1 MGIGLRPF
9 WRLLSQRSNVA
20 HNSFVGEGGP
30 PSPTRLLFLR
40 SYAALPAG
48 NATVQLRDYQE
59 ECIKTVLKHL
69 ELGQRRLGVSLA
81 TGSGKTVIFSHL
93 IDRIPNPTEDATR
106 TLILAHRRELVEQA
120 ARHCERTYPDKVV
133 EIEMGSTHAS
143 GNADITVASVQ
154 SIISGE
160 RMEKFDPQRFKLVL
174 VDEAHHI
181 VAQRYLDVLA
191 HFGLD
196 ADSQKANPAEPSN
209 VALVGVSA
217 TLSRHD
223 GLALG
228 AAIDHIVYHKDYLD
242 MIDANWLSNAI
253 FTTVQSGADLSK
265 VKSLG
270 KTGDF
275 QVGDLSRAVNND
287 EINRITVQA
296 WLENA
301 ASRNATLAFCTDLSH
316 VTSLTAMFRTFGI
329 DARFITSATPKQVR
343 GERLDEFR
351 SGEFPVLLNCGVFTE
366 GTDIPNI
373 DCILLARPTKSR
385 NLLVQM
391 IGRGLRLYPGK
402 KDCHVIDMVASLETG
417 IVTTP
422 TLFGLDP
429 STIVKDADAKSMES
443 ARETQSKERMREE
456 DAFSQPPINQIS
468 DHRSSSLTFTRYD
481 SIEDLIEDTS
491 GERFIRAMSKLAWVQ
506 VDAGKYILSN
516 SNGEYLRIE
525 PSEDLYQVTF
535 MARLFPSLEL
545 STPKPKSPYA
555 KARKI
560 ATCETL
566 EDAVHA
572 ADTFAVEKFSY
583 NYLRTSAGWR
593 KTLAT
598 DAQMAFLN
606 KGRSEEEK
614 LDAGT
619 TSKGTAADMIVK
631 LKFGAKG
638 RYEKMR
644 VAQKKQDGLQEKRRQ
659 FEQRLSREQVRVG
672 PVEQPAY

>member
-1 MGIGLRPF
+1 MPKESARESPRPF
-9 WRLLSQRSNVA
+9 SPRYGAPTL
-20 HNSFVGEGGP
+20 VG
-30 PSPTRLLFLR
+30 
-40 SYAALPAG
+40 ALPK
-48 NATVQLRDYQE
+48 VQLRDYQE

-93 IDRIPNPTEDATR
+93 IDRIPNPNDEATQ

-120 ARHCERTYPDKVV
+120 ARHCERTYPCKKV
-133 EIEMGSTHAS
+133 EIEMGAHHAS
-143 GNADITVASVQ
+143 GHADITVASVQ
-154 SIISGE
+154 SIVSGD
-160 RMEKFDPQRFKLVL
+160 RIEKFDPRRFKLVL

-196 ADSQKANPAEPSN
+196 ADSQKSNADQPSD

-242 MIDANWLSNAI
+242 MIDDNWLSNAV

-270 KTGDF
+270 KKGDF

-287 EINRITVQA
+287 ETNRITVQA

-301 ASRNATLAFCTDLSH
+301 SDRNSTLAFCTDLAH
-316 VTSLTAMFRTFGI
+316 VTSLTNMFRTFGV
-329 DARFITSATPKQVR
+329 DARFITGATPKQIR
-343 GERLDEFR
+343 GERLDEFKR
-351 SGEFPVLLNCGVFTE
+351 GDFPILLNCGVFTE

-373 DCILLARPTKSR
+373 DCVLLARPTKSR

-391 IGRGLRLYPGK
+391 IGRGLRLFPGK

-429 STIVKDADAKSMES
+429 STLVKGADSKEMES
-443 ARETQSKERMREE
+443 TKEKQQQKERMREE
-456 DAFSQPPINQIS
+456 DVFSNPPTNQMTAAS
-468 DHRSSSLTFTRYD
+468 ATSLTFTRYD

-506 VDAGKYILSN
+506 VDARKYVLSN
-516 SNGEYLRIE
+516 SNGEYLRID
-525 PSEDLYQVTF
+525 PSGDHFHVSF
-535 MARLFPSLEL
+535 IARLLPLLDS
-545 STPKPKSPYA
+545 SPKSRSPYA
-555 KARKI
+555 RAQQI
-560 ATCETL
+560 AVCETL

-572 ADTFAVEKFSY
+572 ADTFAMEKFSY

-598 DAQMAFLN
+598 EAQMGYLN
-606 KGRSEEEK
+606 KGRSEDDK

-619 TSKGTAADMIVK
+619 TSKGQATDMIVK

-638 RYEKMR
+638 RFEKMR
-644 VAQKKQDGLQEKRRQ
+644 IAQKKQDNVQEKRRQ

-672 PVEQPAY
+672 PVPGVEAV